1 MDKKKWKQVDSPL
14 IFVSLEIIF
23 LFHPFLFGST
33 FNDGQ
38 MKGV

>member
-14 IFVSLEIIF
+14 IFSLEIIF